1 MDEDEV
7 EKASSEKTVSP
18 DSHPSEGNKATR
30 PPLSGLKATLPET
43 VPDQIQDLTPNLQTL
58 SNSLADLEANPNIFH
73 DTAPA
78 ASTTTFATL
87 ELVERSMKKAFQ
99 YSDQRYEALSG
110 DLKSNVDSLSAYLDK
125 LRPEVDRSTAAV
137 KKNQV
142 AVGKS
147 NKRLEQLE
155 TRISG
160 FEGRSIEMIGLLS
173 SIVALVLVTAST
185 ANAQS
190 NSFSAYLIILVVAA
204 ALMLFACLL
213 HAFFQPQSDRSFRK
227 YWLPFAI
234 MPSLAIVVA
243 GVLAYANSIVKR

>member
-1 MDEDEV
+1 VDEDEV

-30 PPLSGLKATLPET
+30 PPLSGSKATLPET

-58 SNSLADLEANPNIFH
+58 SNPLADLEAKNPNIFH

-87 ELVERSMKKAFQ
+87 ELVERSKKEAFQ
-99 YSDQRYEALSG
+99 YSDQQYKALSG

-185 ANAQS
+185 ANAQR

-213 HAFFQPQSDRSFRK
+213 HAFFQPQSDRSFWK

-234 MPSLAIVVA
+234 IPSLAIVVA
-243 GVLAYANSIVKR
+243 GVLAYTVVQR